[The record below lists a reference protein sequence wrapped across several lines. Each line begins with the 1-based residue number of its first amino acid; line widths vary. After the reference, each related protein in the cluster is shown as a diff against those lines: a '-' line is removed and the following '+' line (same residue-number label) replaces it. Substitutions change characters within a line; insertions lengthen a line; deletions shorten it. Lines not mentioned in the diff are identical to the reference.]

1 MLNSV
6 EVEFLGKWE
15 KRRVERVKSRT
26 LSNIQSR
33 NLDLFEIKNAPF
45 NSLHPSFFSIVWCL
59 VKCRVAVRLPVV
71 VMLVVKST
79 APNPNAQ
86 SSMNHCSPR
95 QSRPLLVYAR
105 VNASQRWFKVSSRTY
120 YKKGSEV
127 RFLPV
132 ANFFHVEKTIQA
144 CETSKTA
151 PYQAFSRLVYWLH
164 PYAVSQS
171 QNGFRLRIGRL
182 HNANQVYLPISG
194 RPGRGYDTDSK
205 QILCFFSNYGEN
217 TSNTTCARRVGL
229 YQSYITSEWA

>member
-1 MLNSV
+1 
-6 EVEFLGKWE
+6 
-15 KRRVERVKSRT
+15 
-26 LSNIQSR
+26 
-33 NLDLFEIKNAPF
+33 
-45 NSLHPSFFSIVWCL
+45 
-59 VKCRVAVRLPVV
+59 
-71 VMLVVKST
+71 MLVVKST

-95 QSRPLLVYAR
+95 PSHPLLVYAR
-105 VNASQRWFKVSSRTY
+105 VNASQRWFKVSSRTHN
-120 YKKGSEV
+120 KKGVTGSILG
-127 RFLPV
+127 RTKLFSCW
-132 ANFFHVEKTIQA
+132 KTIQA

-194 RPGRGYDTDSK
+194 RPGRGDATDPK